1 MINELPKVYNVK
13 CIDNY
18 LNLDLKRQESPKI
31 YWDVLDSI
39 ESGLE
44 IEGIT
49 TKTRNGIRNY
59 LWVENGCEELAS
71 ELTKTNMYSVYW
83 RPRIIKMF

>member
-1 MINELPKVYNVK
+1 MINQLPKVYNVK